1 MWLSGEGGID
11 IYMTWGLI
19 LLLHI
24 PLTLNCRVLPQ
35 VSACYGKT
43 DALLP
48 ASEMLQTEMR
58 DDVIKWKVLWW
69 RQECLCITPWYSHS
83 QEPAKVLHM
92 EQYISVKMVLLKQQ

>member
-1 MWLSGEGGID
+1 MWLSGEGEID

-24 PLTLNCRVLPQ
+24 PLTLLSQ
-35 VSACYGKT
+35 VSACYGIT

-48 ASEMLQTEMR
+48 ASEMLQTETR
-58 DDVIKWKVLWW
+58 DDVFKWKVLWW